1 MLPLSSARAAR
12 PKVKLALLILLLPLV
27 IALTVKARA
36 WFMPRPKLEVATVPA
51 PQETGTATSINSLHL
66 TLRTTG
72 FEPAEIT
79 GHAGRFLL
87 AVDNKTETD
96 DVTVQLTDASGARL
110 REVAMPLN
118 KTRWREVVNLPA
130 GNYTL
135 AEINHSAWV
144 CHITLTEQ

>member
-1 MLPLSSARAAR
+1 
-12 PKVKLALLILLLPLV
+12 
-27 IALTVKARA
+27 
-36 WFMPRPKLEVATVPA
+36 MPRPNLEVATISA
-51 PQETGTATSINSLHL
+51 LASQETATVTKIDSLHL

-87 AVDNKTETD
+87 AVDNKTESN
-96 DVTVQLTDASGARL
+96 DVTVQLADASGASL
-110 REVAMPLN
+110 RQVAMPLN
-118 KTRWREVVNLPA
+118 KARWREVVNLPA

-135 AEINHSAWV
+135 AEINHPDRI